1 MIPVKLRLRNFM
13 PYRDSVPVLDLEGLH
28 IACLCGENGA
38 GKSSLLEAMTWCLW
52 GEARAKSVDDLIHI
66 GQDEMEVEL
75 EFLVSGT
82 LYRALRKRQRGA
94 GRRAGTTLL
103 ELHVSSGDGFEPIT
117 AGTVRETQ
125 RKINGILRMDYDT
138 FINSAFLVQ
147 GRADEFT
154 LKSPGKR
161 KEVLAEILNLSY
173 YDSLEECAREEGRRL
188 RAEHGALDL
197 ALQDIDRELERRDEF
212 RQAHEAAKAALAGKE
227 TERGAAEADVRAL
240 RSEQE
245 ALAFKDQQRK
255 THEERMSELEPELA
269 ALHRQAQEAGAEIAE
284 HEAVLSE
291 AEAIRDGYRR
301 LQEALERRADL
312 DIKERAYHAM
322 DQRKA
327 DLQAVLERARSGLV
341 ADRRVR
347 EDQVRRLHERAEGLE
362 QTQTALE
369 AAEVALRDLDSL
381 LKESD
386 HLQMEAEEANTKA
399 TEFEAANSRLYEEMQ
414 DLRGRLERLQ
424 AGDGVCPLCGTELGQ
439 DRCQEVLRSYQG
451 QGERRKEEY
460 QENKKH
466 LDEATVKAEEARR
479 RGSETKTTVRQT
491 QPALQAKT
499 GSLRHALEEAS
510 TAGGELPSAEA
521 ALAEVERLLAEQAF
535 ALEER
540 RQLQDVTSQQ
550 QALGYDQAGHDA
562 GKEEAQALRPFEERL
577 RRLEEADRRL
587 PQAKDRAAQYLA
599 SIERRERQAAQARQ
613 ALQDLA
619 KDLTGLPQIT
629 RDLEDKERRAKDLA
643 EEEASLRLELG
654 AAERDLARL
663 DERARQRQV
672 KRDRMEKVADEQAIY
687 DELTVA
693 FGKKGL
699 QALIIESALP
709 EIEEEAT
716 HLLAR
721 MTDNRMHLR
730 LESQTAYRSR
740 EGLQETLE
748 INISDELG
756 ERSYETFSGG
766 EAFRI
771 NLALRI
777 ALSRTLARRAGAPLP
792 TLFIDEGFGT
802 QDPIGREK
810 IVEAIN
816 AIADD
821 FERIII
827 ITHIDELKEQ
837 FPARIEVRKT
847 PEGSTFWM
855 S

>member
-1 MIPVKLRLRNFM
+1 MSRARPHLVTVGLACALWLLPGTASAEWFDDYERGVEALAKGRPKRAIP
-13 PYRDSVPVLDLEGLH
+13 
-28 IACLCGENGA
+28 
-38 GKSSLLEAMTWCLW
+38 LLEKT
-52 GEARAKSVDDLIHI
+52 I
-66 GQDEMEVEL
+66 
-75 EFLVSGT
+75 
-82 LYRALRKRQRGA
+82 RKRPEPGSNLITY
-94 GRRAGTTLL
+94 GTN
-103 ELHVSSGDGFEPIT
+103 
-117 AGTVRETQ
+117 R
-125 RKINGILRMDYDT
+125 
-138 FINSAFLVQ
+138 
-147 GRADEFT
+147 
-154 LKSPGKR
+154 LKEYYPYLK
-161 KEVLAEILNLSY
+161 LAE
-173 YDSLEECAREEGRRL
+173 A
-188 RAEHGALDL
+188 HL
-197 ALQDIDRELERRDEF
+197 ALGNLD
-212 RQAHEAAKAALAGKE
+212 
-227 TERGAAEADVRAL
+227 AAEA
-240 RSEQE
+240 
-245 ALAFKDQQRK
+245 
-255 THEERMSELEPELA
+255 
-269 ALHRQAQEAGAEIAE
+269 
-284 HEAVLSE
+284 
-291 AEAIRDGYRR
+291 
-301 LQEALERRADL
+301 ALERSETKGKEPTDARA
-312 DIKERAYHAM
+312 
-322 DQRKA
+322 
-327 DLQAVLERARSGLV
+327 
-341 ADRRVR
+341 
-347 EDQVRRLHERAEGLE
+347 
-362 QTQTALE
+362 
-369 AAEVALRDLDSL
+369 
-381 LKESD
+381 
-386 HLQMEAEEANTKA
+386 
-399 TEFEAANSRLYEEMQ
+399 
-414 DLRGRLERLQ
+414 RLQ
-424 AGDGVCPLCGTELGQ
+424 A
-439 DRCQEVLRSYQG
+439 RWR
-451 QGERRKEEY
+451 
-460 QENKKH
+460 
-466 LDEATVKAEEARR
+466 EAVKAEEARR

-550 QALGYDQAGHDA
+550 HALGYDQAGHDA